1 MNSLVHD
8 DDLMPLDESFIGEN
22 FEYLFDD
29 RNSTELVF
37 IYENGKWVPKDKT
50 IEELDETD
58 KFMLE
63 CMNGGEG

>member
-8 DDLMPLDESFIGEN
+8 DDLIPLDESFIGEN

-29 RNSTELVF
+29 RNSTEVVF

-63 CMNGGEG
+63 CMNGEE